1 MTYHLKYALQ
11 RHLNRERYRLLDEL
25 LHNQTLSKA
34 QLLDKQ
40 ARELADII
48 RFAFDHSPYYREKY
62 AALPELAPATL
73 PILRKDEVI
82 RHRDAMVTQELDKS
96 LLKIGSTGGST
107 GVPVSFYY
115 DNHKSQLM
123 RAGMCR
129 SYMLSGWQPGQ
140 KILNFWGARQDIRS
154 SIKQRLRDF
163 IAAEQ
168 TIPAYQ
174 HSEAQLQQ
182 WATSIRTYRPILL
195 QGYAS
200 ILAAVAR
207 HIDDNRIPLPDTPI
221 GVYSTAEVLYDWQR
235 ELMERVFRCKVY
247 NQYGSREIPNIA
259 CECRLGNLHVFTDM
273 VYLESCL
280 IDGEDRIILT
290 SLTNRAM
297 PFIRYENGDSGR
309 LREDDC
315 ACGSPFPLMEIG
327 LCRSNDHIRTRH
339 GKRFHPSFFTQLLY
353 GLKDIRQY
361 CFIQETPEKINLQ
374 LVTPTP
380 LEREIENLLRA
391 RIRTEVAEEMVLEIS
406 YLPEIERT
414 TSGKHRFVICKING

>member
-174 HSEAQLQQ
+174 HSEAQLQK
-182 WATSIRTYRPILL
+182 WATSIRTYRPVLL

-374 LVTPTP
+374 LVTPAP

>member
-1 MTYHLKYALQ
+1 MTYRLKYALQ
-11 RHLNRERYRLLDEL
+11 RRLNRERYRLLDEL

-48 RFAFDHSPYYREKY
+48 RFGFDHTSYYREKY
-62 AALPELAPATL
+62 AALPDLTPATL

-82 RHRDAMVTQELDKS
+82 RHRDDMVTHELDKS

-129 SYMLSGWQPGQ
+129 SYMGSGWHPGQ

-154 SIKQRLRDF
+154 SITQRLRDF

-182 WATSIRTYRPILL
+182 WATSIRTYRPVLL

-200 ILAAVAR
+200 ILAAIAR
-207 HIDDNRIPLPDTPI
+207 HIDDNRIPLPDTLI

-280 IDGEDRIILT
+280 IDGEERIVLT

-309 LREDDC
+309 LREGDC
-315 ACGSPFPLMEIG
+315 ACGSPFPLMEIS
-327 LCRSNDHIRTRH
+327 LCRSNDLIRTRH
-339 GKRFHPSFFTQLLY
+339 GKRIHPSYFTQLLY
-353 GLKDIRQY
+353 GLKNIRQY
-361 CFIQETPEKINLQ
+361 CFIQETPDKITLQ
-374 LVTPTP
+374 LVSPNP
-380 LEREIENLLRA
+380 LDRKTENTLQA
-391 RIRTEVAEEMVLEIS
+391 RIRTEIADEMVLEIS
-406 YLPEIERT
+406 YLSEIERT
-414 TSGKHRFVICKING
+414 ASGKHRFVICKLD